1 MKKNME
7 INNNELP
14 LSEQVDYKK
23 MKSDWHVFNNQQEYD
38 FKRPDKFYSEV
49 TKIAKQFKIMKDI
62 DQLQSKLQKE
72 K

>member
-49 TKIAKQFKIMKDI
+49 YCIV
-62 DQLQSKLQKE
+62 
-72 K
+72 